1 MALIITYDSTPRSP
15 ICFPVYLEG
24 KYKLAA
30 KMDGKEA
37 ISEEMKLEKIH
48 FFLIYGR
55 TVCSY
60 CTRQKLQTIKAH
72 INCGLALISPRWQSW
87 S

>member
-30 KMDGKEA
+30 KMDGKDHEKSF
-37 ISEEMKLEKIH
+37 SEQRAYYTSVGI
-48 FFLIYGR
+48 
-55 TVCSY
+55 
-60 CTRQKLQTIKAH
+60 
-72 INCGLALISPRWQSW
+72 
-87 S
+87 

>member
-48 FFLIYGR
+48 FFSNLWKNCVFILHQAETSNYKS
-55 TVCSY
+55 SY
-60 CTRQKLQTIKAH
+60 
-72 INCGLALISPRWQSW
+72 
-87 S
+87 